1 MKKTLLFLLV
11 TMGVLSVHAD
21 NYSYL
26 TFETTDGTKTSVSVS
41 GLSISL
47 SSSTLTAGSHSF
59 TLSDLNRMYFSTT
72 DESSATG
79 ISEVSIAD
87 LDEAAE
93 IYDLRGVRV
102 SKDQMRRGVYVV
114 KTQNGTYKMNVK

>member
-1 MKKTLLFLLV
+1 MKKKLLLLFV
-11 TMGVLSVHAD
+11 MMGVLSVHAD

-41 GLSISL
+41 GLSISISGTL
-47 SSSTLTAGSHSF
+47 LTAGSHSF
-59 TLSDLNRMYFSTT
+59 TLSDLNRMYFSTS

-79 ISEVSIAD
+79 ISEISAAT
-87 LDEAAE
+87 LDETAE

-102 SKDQMRRGVYVV
+102 NKNQMRRGVYVV